1 MLLFFFFLNIFD
13 GVPARRECPPPPNRK
28 KKKKSLFTR
37 LYFFFSHLFAVDLNL
52 QKVSPLLI
60 GHNKHTQSVEGRMIN
75 TGLEKNKPTKYFVKR
90 LFRQSALFTLPWQ
103 LDDMQTANVFLSAA
117 SCLRSLFVCKGISQ
131 GLNKRLRM
139 NEDHLQSVFSFFL
152 FFSFGKH

>member
-1 MLLFFFFLNIFD
+1 MVSLQ
-13 GVPARRECPPPPNRK
+13 GVSAHHHRK
-28 KKKKSLFTR
+28 KPNKKLPFHQN
-37 LYFFFSHLFAVDLNL
+37 YFSFSHLFAVDLNL
-52 QKVSPLLI
+52 RKLSPLLI

-90 LFRQSALFTLPWQ
+90 LFRQSAPFTLPWQ

-139 NEDHLQSVFSFFL
+139 NEDHLQSVFFC
-152 FFSFGKH
+152 FGKH